1 VLDFDTGRYAF
12 CKISG
17 RPGEQAIP
25 GSAPIGVPRA
35 CGGR

>member
-1 VLDFDTGRYAF
+1 VNFTAGAYTF

-17 RPGEQAIP
+17 RPAEGALKGHP
-25 GSAPIGVPRA
+25 LVTVPRA